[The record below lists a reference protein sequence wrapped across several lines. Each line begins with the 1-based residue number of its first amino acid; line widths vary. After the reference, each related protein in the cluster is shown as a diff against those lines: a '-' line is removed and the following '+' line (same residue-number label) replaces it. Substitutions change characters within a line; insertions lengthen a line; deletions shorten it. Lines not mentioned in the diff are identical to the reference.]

1 VIIDASVAGPFAPVP
16 TLRET
21 FGIYL
26 VTRKVMDVKAFEK
39 ERASKLND
47 YKKEYELMKRDYST
61 TVDAAIQEG
70 DPKEQNDLIQ
80 KVLSINS
87 DLSEY
92 LRTVIGDL
100 NKGQNSINST
110 TVNELNAELVK
121 YQQEFQAVKASQ
133 DKLTTLKKIQAT
145 NSGLADTAITTY
157 YIYLTVIGILVLIC
171 VYFTINT
178 AWTTGLV
185 ARVTTA
191 LSPAAT

>member
-1 VIIDASVAGPFAPVP
+1 
-16 TLRET
+16 
-21 FGIYL
+21 
-26 VTRKVMDVKAFEK
+26 MDVKAFEK

-47 YKKEYELMKRDYST
+47 YKKEYENMKRDYSA

-100 NKGQNSINST
+100 NKGQNSINSA
-110 TVNELNAELVK
+110 TVNDLNAELVK

-145 NSGLADTAITTY
+145 NSGQAETALTTY
-157 YIYLTVIGILVLIC
+157 YIYLTIIGILVLIC
-171 VYFTINT
+171 VYFTIST
-178 AWTTGLV
+178 AWTTSLI
-185 ARVTTA
+185 AMLTTA
-191 LSPAAT
+191 SAPATT